1 MRIMHWVIIGLI
13 TIAII
18 IIAVTGKADA
28 SKIVTIVAL
37 ALCPLMMIF
46 MHGGHGD
53 GKGGH
58 RH

>member
-1 MRIMHWVIIGLI
+1 MRTVHWIIIGLI

-46 MHGGHGD
+46 IHGGHGGD
-53 GKGGH
+53 KGGH

>member
-1 MRIMHWVIIGLI
+1 MHWVIIGLI

-46 MHGGHGD
+46 MHGGHGGD
-53 GKGGH
+53 KGGH